1 MKALKGL
8 KVMGNTKISKNR
20 LLSLLILSLCVFTL
34 VGCGARGP
42 KPDITA
48 EFSSEPVPP
57 KVGQQTI
64 LTAKL
69 GGLENY
75 DEVYVDIELKL
86 EGQRSRELVKARQG
100 ETAVYAAKQKFS
112 KPGTYDVTVHVYTP
126 ELHETVMK
134 KITVE

>member
-1 MKALKGL
+1 MKGL
-8 KVMGNTKISKNR
+8 KVMGNPQNR
-20 LLSLLILSLCVFTL
+20 KGSLLSLFILILCVLAL
-34 VGCGARGP
+34 VGCEPRGP

-48 EFSSEPVPP
+48 EFSSEPAPP
-57 KVGQQTI
+57 KVGEQTI

-86 EGQRSRELVKARQG
+86 EGQRTRELVKAKQG
-100 ETAVYAAKQKFS
+100 EKAVYTAKQKFS
-112 KPGTYDVTVHVYTP
+112 KPGMYDVTVHVYTP
-126 ELHETVMK
+126 QLHETVMK